1 MSQSQRE
8 ERERERLSY
17 RLLPGEVRHYL
28 ERLGAKISWS
38 LYPAKEKSLG
48 TVVLLHGIASNGS
61 RWEEFAEKSFL
72 HECWDILRL
81 DLRGHAGS
89 VSAKVGT
96 LEIWSEDLKAILES
110 ANLKKIVLIGHSL
123 GAQIAIKFAQLF
135 PEFLRGLILLDPL
148 FSQAFTEKTRRLTHK
163 KPLIVAVDYISR
175 FFNLLGFHR
184 TIYPQN
190 LRDKD
195 QTARVMIAKGGKDL
209 QAFIER
215 YSSPRFDMK
224 LIHLAQY
231 ARDVIETGRDTPGS
245 EIFTMPTLV
254 IAAQTGTY
262 TDSRIVKEWVDAMPC
277 GEIQTV
283 HCVHWPL
290 TECPDE
296 VEAAIRSWFSK
307 TKLQS

>member
-1 MSQSQRE
+1 MSHSQRE

-17 RLLPGEVRHYL
+17 RLLPGEVRHYT

-38 LYPAKEKSLG
+38 LFPAKGKSLG

-72 HECWDILRL
+72 HEKWDLLRL

-89 VSAKVGT
+89 VSDTVGT
-96 LEIWSEDLKAILES
+96 LEIWSEDLKAILED
-110 ANLKKIVLIGHSL
+110 AGLKEIVLIGHSL
-123 GAQIAIKFAQLF
+123 GAQVAIKFAEMF
-135 PEFLRGLILLDPL
+135 PKFLRGLVLLDPL
-148 FSQAFTEKTRRLTHK
+148 FSQAFTEKTLKLKKK
-163 KPLIVAVDYISR
+163 KPLIVAVDYVSR
-175 FFNLLGFHR
+175 FFNSLGFHR

-195 QTARVMIAKGGKDL
+195 QTARVMIAKGGKELD
-209 QAFIER
+209 AFIER
-215 YSSPRFDMK
+215 YSSPKYDVK

-231 ARDVIETGRDTPGS
+231 ARDVLETGRNTPGS

-254 IAAQTGTY
+254 IAAKTGTY
-262 TDSRIVKEWVDAMPC
+262 TDSSIVKKWVEAMPA

-290 TECPDE
+290 TECPEE
-296 VEAAIRSWFSK
+296 VEDAIRTWFTK
-307 TKLQS
+307 TSLQA